1 MLNLIIKE
9 SELFNEAD
17 STFVTEDSVE
27 LVLEHSLVSV
37 SKWESITQKPFL
49 TKDGKTP
56 AEMRLYIEMM
66 IVSPNPPENVVTR
79 LSDENMRAINDYIES
94 SESATTFGHTPKV
107 RGRGETVTS
116 ELIYFWMVTYNIPFE
131 CQYWHLNRLLTLI
144 KVCNIKT
151 SKPKPM
157 SKHQL
162 IARNRD
168 LNAKRRAEM
177 GTRG

>member
-1 MLNLIIKE
+1 MLNLIIPE
-9 SELFNEAD
+9 SELFDEAD
-17 STFVTEDSVE
+17 STFVTVESVE

-56 AEMRLYIEMM
+56 AEMKLYIETM
-66 IVSPNPPENVVTR
+66 IVSPNPPKDVVTR
-79 LSDENMRAINDYIES
+79 LSDENMQAINDYIES
-94 SESATTFGHTPKV
+94 PESATTFGQIQKP
-107 RGRGETVTS
+107 RGRGEIVTS
-116 ELIYFWMVTYNIPFE
+116 ELIYFWMITYSIPFE

-144 KVCNIKT
+144 KVCNVKT
-151 SKPKPM
+151 SKAKPI
-157 SKHQL
+157 SKREL

-168 LNAKRRAEM
+168 LNAKRKAEM